1 MEVIIF
7 DISVLMEK
15 SMISEIVTSWNVGWQ
30 VLSSTE

>member
-1 MEVIIF
+1 MQVIIL

-15 SMISEIVTSWNVGWQ
+15 SAISEIVTSWKWVGG